1 MSGYDF
7 LNGVRVLE
15 VAALGPSS
23 LGGYLADMGAEVV
36 KVEDAGGDGVRYAG
50 NPAMGSPNGES
61 LLHLRWNRGKRS
73 IGVNLKSDAGKALFR
88 EMAAKADVVIEGMR
102 AGILDRLGLGFEEL
116 KALNPAIVFCS
127 VSGLG
132 RYGPYA
138 EMGSHGPSFDAFG
151 ALSSINPYALT
162 KEERVKSAATPVGMH
177 AMGLYAAVGTL
188 SALVRARAT
197 GEGALVEVA
206 AADCSAHW
214 LPDVVDAALNPG
226 QCFDRPGFLGGK
238 GKQANWPRL
247 NRYDC
252 ADGRGI
258 FFQALSPKFWDRFCK
273 AVNRPDL
280 AAAYEA
286 GRDVNDADEAV
297 YAELVALFATKPF
310 AAWMALFGEHDVPAG
325 AANSRETLVTDPHF
339 LARHNV
345 YEVDLPGAGGLR
357 LTGTPIKT
365 PDQPFAPS
373 LAPKA
378 AQDTAAI
385 LADWLGMT
393 KEGAAH
399 LRDDGALA

>member
-7 LNGVRVLE
+7 LDGVRVLE

-23 LGGYLADMGAEVV
+23 LGGYLADMGADVV
-36 KVEDAGGDGVRYAG
+36 KVEDQAGDGVRYAG

-73 IGVNLKSDAGKALFR
+73 IGIDLKTEDGKALFLR
-88 EMAAKADVVIEGMR
+88 LAARAEIVIEGMR
-102 AGILDRLGLGFEEL
+102 AGVLDRLNLGFETL
-116 KALNPAIVFCS
+116 KALNPSVVFCS

-162 KEERVKSAATPVGMH
+162 KEERAKSAATPVGMH
-177 AMGLYAAVGTL
+177 AMGLYAAIGTL
-188 SALVRARAT
+188 AALTRARAT
-197 GEGALVEVA
+197 GEPALVEVA

-214 LPDVVDAALNPG
+214 LPDAIDAALNPE

-238 GKQANWPRL
+238 GKQAKWPRL
-247 NRYDC
+247 CRYEC

-258 FFQALSPKFWDRFCK
+258 FFQALSPKFWDRFC
-273 AVNRPDL
+273 AGVERPDL
-280 AAAYEA
+280 ADAYRS
-286 GRDVNDADEAV
+286 GRDVNDVDDDV
-297 YAELVALFATKPF
+297 HTELVALFSTRAF
-310 AAWMALFGEHDVPAG
+310 SEWMALFGEHDVPAG

-339 LARHNV
+339 LARDNV
-345 YEVDLPGAGGLR
+345 YDVDLPGAGTLR

-365 PDQPFAPS
+365 PDQAFAPE
-373 LAPKA
+373 LAPKVGESA
-378 AQDTAAI
+378 DAV
-385 LADWLGMT
+385 LADWLG
-393 KEGAAH
+393 EVAE
-399 LRDDGALA
+399 